1 MKDLEEI
8 FGRTMEHYRRYQE
21 EMPVLQEFIMGY
33 RWLTAADT
41 KGRLSQALRVGREKP
56 QEQYERVLRSLIGKT
71 AENCLEQLFAWGDP
85 EFRTIAV
92 SLLNLLGKPFNTTER
107 LADRG
112 IQRSEGL
119 RFAYDVQ
126 GKKAGVIGYGL
137 FNDFFFGKCA
147 EFHAF
152 DFRGPKGILSAR
164 IQERETKIYPEGI
177 CWHLGASA
185 LEFPEA
191 LGELDIVVMTGCTIV
206 NDTYR
211 DILKACK
218 KAQIRGTYGPSCE
231 LCPEYLFD
239 LGYNYIF
246 SASVNNK
253 EDYLKEV
260 FAPLPEGND
269 LYYMDTYELAR
280 R

>member
-1 MKDLEEI
+1 
-8 FGRTMEHYRRYQE
+8 MES
-21 EMPVLQEFIMGY
+21 LSI
-33 RWLTAADT
+33 RWRDWQTGEY
-41 KGRLSQALRVGREKP
+41 KGA
-56 QEQYERVLRSLIGKT
+56 
-71 AENCLEQLFAWGDP
+71 
-85 EFRTIAV
+85 
-92 SLLNLLGKPFNTTER
+92 
-107 LADRG
+107 RG
-112 IQRSEGL
+112 P
-119 RFAYDVQ
+119 RFAYDDQ

-164 IQERETKIYPEGI
+164 IKERETKIYPEGI
-177 CWHLGASA
+177 CWYLGASA

-218 KAQIRGTYGPSCE
+218 KAQIRGIYGPSCE